1 MEELRAADRLSE
13 SLAAVEKLAEDV
25 AASEKLAETMAAVDK
40 LAQSVAGVQEI
51 AESMAASEQLA
62 RDMEAAQKVTEHAAA
77 AQKPAEHAAAT
88 QKLAE
93 SVKEA
98 ARSAGDLKVSGLS
111 QLMQSFSHSHT
122 GSILK
127 QMGDVLEKLQL
138 PPLPPVGRTSIMLP
152 PSPEWETVGRLNA
165 LISAE
170 RATNRVLQ
178 QSLRQ
183 QEQQTRLT
191 VIVLLIAGA
200 SLAVGLAALTYSI
213 LLSG

>member
-1 MEELRAADRLSE
+1 MKQLRAADELSE
-13 SLAAVEKLAEDV
+13 SLPAVEKLAENV

-51 AESMAASEQLA
+51 AESITASEQLA
-62 RDMEAAQKVTEHAAA
+62 RDMEAAQKLTEHAAA
-77 AQKPAEHAAAT
+77 A

-98 ARSAGDLKVSGLS
+98 ERSTGDLKVSGLS

-127 QMGDVLEKLQL
+127 QMGDVLEKLQV

-170 RATNRVLQ
+170 RAINRVLQ

-191 VIVLLIAGA
+191 VIVLLVAGA
-200 SLAVGLAALTYSI
+200 SLTVGLAALTYSI
-213 LLSG
+213 LFVG